1 MKKLSSVLPF
11 AMLIVTLIPVAGIIG
26 SGIAEEIH
34 EEAKQNN
41 QKQLVSTVIYSDK
54 VCSTYFNNVN
64 DPTVVEVCTNPP
76 QP

>member
-1 MKKLSSVLPF
+1 MPF
-11 AMLIVTLIPVAGIIG
+11 AMFVMTLIPVAGIIG
-26 SGIAEEIH
+26 TGIAEEMH
-34 EEAKQNN
+34 LEAKETH
-41 QKQLVSTVIYSDK
+41 QKQLISTVIYSDK

>member
-1 MKKLSSVLPF
+1 MPL
-11 AMLIVTLIPVAGIIG
+11 AMFVMTLIPVAGIIG
-26 SGIAEEIH
+26 SGISEEMH
-34 EEAKQNN
+34 EETKQTN
-41 QKQLVSTVIYSDK
+41 QKQLVSMVIYSDK